1 MMMYARRL
9 PTHGAAPA
17 VILVVAAFFGAH
29 LFAGTQDPPKSAKAP
44 AFEVASVKRSPPLG
58 AGGAIM
64 VRMGG
69 LQGNRWTADGV
80 TLFMLIRQAYA
91 PKYQMQGQVVGGP
104 SWLQSDR
111 FIINAKAEGMP
122 TQEEARLM
130 VQQLLADRFKLV
142 VRQEMRELPVY
153 ALVLARSDG
162 RLGPDL
168 KPLTV
173 DCTAVREKQKEAG
186 AQQAFP
192 VNPGDAPPPCLSMM
206 MMSPT
211 SMRLQSGGGTIAE
224 LTAFLSQAAGRPVVD
239 RTGLTGYYSA
249 NVEFA
254 REPGAGGLFGGAPPV
269 ALPPPD
275 AAGGNTTPSDVPSIF
290 AAVQERLGLKLEP
303 RRENAEVLVIERA
316 EPPVED

>member
-1 MMMYARRL
+1 MTHARTL
-9 PTHGAAPA
+9 IYGAP
-17 VILVVAAFFGAH
+17 VVAALAASLLCAQLLAGA
-29 LFAGTQDPPKSAKAP
+29 QNPPKSTK

-58 AGGAIM
+58 ANGAIT
-64 VRMGG
+64 VRLGG

-91 PKYQMQGQVVGGP
+91 PKYQMQGQIVGGP

-111 FIINAKAEGMP
+111 FIVNAKAEGMP
-122 TQEEARLM
+122 SQDDARLM
-130 VQQLLADRFKLV
+130 LQQLLADRFKLV
-142 VRQEMRELPVY
+142 VRQEMRELPTY

-173 DCTAVREKQKEAG
+173 DCNVIREAQKQAG
-186 AQQAFP
+186 AQQAP
-192 VNPGDAPPPCLSMM
+192 VPLKPGDAPPPCMSMM

-224 LTAFLSQAAGRPVVD
+224 LTAFLSQAAGRPVID
-239 RTGLTGYYSA
+239 RTGLAGYYSA

-254 REPGAGGLFGGAPPV
+254 REPGAGGLFGGGPV
-269 ALPPPD
+269 LLPPPD
-275 AAGGNTTPSDVPSIF
+275 AAGGNTTPSDVPTIF

-303 RRENAEVLVIERA
+303 RRDNAEVLVIERA
-316 EPPVED
+316 EPPTED